1 MLFELLVLAA
11 TGWNFFARP
20 RTANLKI
27 TRALHK
33 DGISFFVVC
42 LFLSIIGQNSQI
54 LESWQIMTLLR
65 TFNMGLAIRGKSAT
79 TMLAVL

>member
-11 TGWNFFARP
+11 TGWNLFARP

-33 DGISFFVVC
+33 DGISYFVVF
-42 LFLSIIGQNSQI
+42 LFLPTLDKVLKFSNRQI
-54 LESWQIMTLLR
+54 LTVLR
-65 TFNMGLAIRGKSAT
+65 AFNVCLAIRGKPAT

>member
-1 MLFELLVLAA
+1 MLFEFLVLAA

-20 RTANLKI
+20 RIANLKI

-33 DGISFFVVC
+33 DGISFFVVF
-42 LFLSIIGQNSQI
+42 LFLSTTSQMFKYY
-54 LESWQIMTLLR
+54 WQIMTLLR
-65 TFNMGLAIRGKSAT
+65 TFNVGLAIRGKPAT